1 MSDETN
7 GPKPS
12 DAKPSPAPSE
22 AKPNPALSEIP
33 VGPVP
38 PEKPLVRRLFVGARL
53 SVATSNS
60 LARAAE
66 QLARRAKDAGID
78 LRFVAPPSY
87 HVTLK
92 FLGWARTEVIDAI
105 RDKLAE
111 AGQGIAPFKL
121 KAAKLGGFPSI
132 EKATVLWAGVEE
144 PSGAFAQLA
153 ARIET
158 AMVEIGFAA
167 EPRAFH
173 PHITLARARETR
185 SLQQV
190 VLPIAEQMFGDS
202 VVDAITLFESETK
215 SGGSAYR
222 DVARIDLGKPET
234 GAIRTAERQTSPVDL
249 SAPNELG
256 RAGDEDTDDGWPRGQ
271 GPT

>member
-1 MSDETN
+1 VSDDK
-7 GPKPS
+7 KPTPEVS
-12 DAKPSPAPSE
+12 AKPEAPSTP
-22 AKPNPALSEIP
+22 ANPALSEIP

-38 PEKPLVRRLFVGARL
+38 PEKPPVRRLFIGARL
-53 SVATSNS
+53 SVATSNA

-66 QLARRAKDAGID
+66 QLSRRAKDAGID

-111 AGQGIAPFKL
+111 AGQGIGPIKL
-121 KAAKLGGFPSI
+121 RVGKLGGFPSI
-132 EKATVLWAGVEE
+132 EKATVLWAGVED
-144 PSGAFAQLA
+144 PTNAFAQLA

-158 AMVEIGFAA
+158 AMVEIGFPA
-167 EPRAFH
+167 EPSAFH
-173 PHITLARARETR
+173 PHVTLARARESR

-215 SGGSAYR
+215 STGSAYK
-222 DVARIDLGKPET
+222 DVARIDLGKPENRT
-234 GAIRTAERQTSPVDL
+234 IRTAERQTSPLDL
-249 SAPNELG
+249 GAPNEPG
-256 RAGDEDTDDGWPRGQ
+256 RAADEDTDDGWPRGQ
-271 GPT
+271 TTT